1 MKSKPPR
8 AAQKTPFQVA
18 EVLFL
23 FLPLIAL
30 TPNFFIIPDLSFS
43 GLATQEFV
51 FGFAVVA
58 FAAVGLTKALQ
69 LQVALS
75 IKRAHVL
82 LIAPLLLF
90 CLWQLLSLLWT
101 PDWSEAARL
110 LGFWFGLALFFVTGL
125 WALRERSIWLLYTA
139 ILIATTLLLWSLFY
153 EYGKYGAGNMLGIF
167 FNHGITAELLALLL
181 PVFLLTFLCERE
193 NRFFVFAALVASGVS
208 TAALMLTLRRGP
220 LLGVLLASVG
230 IAAALLGK
238 ITEAAD
244 KRRVYAIVGAV
255 LLVVVPLGIYKREA
269 LIARLRGATQL
280 QAAVNTRTVE
290 LGLTSRAVTW
300 LTAWEMGKHNVLKG
314 VGAGGFEARYGE
326 YKKFFAHNPSYA
338 TIAAA
343 AETEDYD
350 EIRSPRAHS
359 EYLQMFAEV
368 GLIGLGLFVAFWF
381 FVAQQLWRRRQ
392 APRGYLAIGALFSLV
407 AFAVC
412 SLMSA
417 FSFRSTP
424 GVLMLSCV
432 LSIGFAIRPVK
443 EEDTT
448 EGLPLPK
455 ALVSGFAGLALI
467 AAFAVLAR
475 NYNVYASQRSQSRLD
490 FTFALNNEAENERL
504 VRRYREVLNLD
515 PANAGAHLGFSLL
528 LFQMKRVQE
537 SLSHIEYASQHGYSR
552 PYSYVLRAFCN
563 EQAGD
568 LTKATQILQ
577 ECLESFPKSIVAR
590 AAYAEMLRKQG
601 QTEQAKQQ
609 RELLE
614 KVDATLA
621 KSWDLALRMKDA
633 PATEAAK
640 QAGLFAPGELEP
652 KLMGVLVQARAYHYL
667 R

>member
-8 AAQKTPFQVA
+8 ASKKTPFQVA
-18 EVLFL
+18 ELLFL
-23 FLPLIAL
+23 FLPLLAL

-51 FGFAVVA
+51 FGLAVVA
-58 FAAVGLTKALQ
+58 FAAASLAKTLQ
-69 LQVALS
+69 LQAGLKINRS
-75 IKRAHVL
+75 QTL
-82 LIAPLLLF
+82 LIASLFLF
-90 CLWQLLSLLWT
+90 CVWQLLSLLWT

-110 LGFWFGLALFFVTGL
+110 VGFWFGLALFFVTGL
-125 WALRERSIWLLYTA
+125 WALRERSIWPIYVALLTA
-139 ILIATTLLLWSLFY
+139 TALLLWSLFY
-153 EYGKYGAGNMLGIF
+153 EYDKYGAGNMLGIF

-193 NRFFVFAALVASGVS
+193 SRFFVSAALLASGVS
-208 TAALMLTLRRGP
+208 AAALMLTLRRGP

-230 IAAALLGK
+230 IAVALLAK
-238 ITEAAD
+238 VIEAAD
-244 KRRVYAIVGAV
+244 KRRIYAIVGAV
-255 LLVVVPLGIYKREA
+255 LLVVVPLGLYKREA

-280 QAAVNTRTVE
+280 QTAVNTRTVE

-314 VGAGGFEARYGE
+314 VGVGGFEARYGE
-326 YKKFFAHNPSYA
+326 YKKFFVQNPSYA
-338 TIAAA
+338 AIAAA

-368 GLIGLGLFVAFWF
+368 GLIGLSLFAAFWF
-381 FVAQQLWRRRQ
+381 FVARQLWRRRH

-432 LSIGFAIRPVK
+432 VAIGFAVRP
-443 EEDTT
+443 EEET
-448 EGLPLPK
+448 ESAEVLQLPK
-455 ALVSGFAGLALI
+455 ALVCAFAALALA

-475 NYNVYASQRSQSRLD
+475 NYNVYASQQSQSLLD
-490 FTFALNNEAENERL
+490 FTFALNNQAENERL
-504 VRRYREVLNLD
+504 VRRYREALNLD
-515 PANAGAHLGFSLL
+515 PANAGAHLGLSLL
-528 LFQMKRVQE
+528 LFQMKRAQA
-537 SLSHIEYASQHGYSR
+537 SLPHIEYASRHGYSR
-552 PYSYVLRAFCN
+552 PYSYVLRAFCY

-568 LTKATQILQ
+568 VPKATQILQ

-601 QTEQAKQQ
+601 QVEEAKQQ
-609 RELLE
+609 RERLE
-614 KVDATLA
+614 KVDASLA
-621 KSWDLALRMKDA
+621 KSWDLALRLKDA
-633 PATEAAK
+633 PAAEAAK
-640 QAGLFAPGELEP
+640 QAGVFAPGELEP

-667 R
+667 K